1 MNINTLH
8 KNLVKRAGATVA
20 AAGKATAGA
29 AEKAG
34 LLQKL
39 KALLAEGK
47 NKAVTFGQNH
57 WQGVKNDWDNM
68 LNAVTDEGKADLKRR
83 AIGAAKL
90 TGKASAPVV
99 ATSGLYALLKD
110 KEPETLE
117 DYIES
122 LKNMRLKG

>member
-8 KNLVKRAGATVA
+8 KNLVKRANVVSETA
-20 AAGKATAGA
+20 AA

-39 KALLAEGK
+39 MAYLGK
-47 NKAVTFGQNH
+47 GNDKAVTFGKNR
-57 WQGVKNDWDNM
+57 WQGVKNDWNDM
-68 LNAVTDEGKADLKRR
+68 LHAATDEGKADLKRR

-90 TGKASAPVV
+90 TGKAALPPAIV
-99 ATSGLYALLKD
+99 AGSYELLKN

-117 DYIES
+117 DYIEK

>member
-8 KNLVKRAGATVA
+8 KNLVKRANVVSETAAT
-20 AAGKATAGA
+20 

-39 KALLAEGK
+39 TALLGK
-47 NKAVTFGQNH
+47 GKDKAVTFGKNR
-57 WQGVKNDWDNM
+57 WQGVKNDWNDM
-68 LNAVTDEGKADLKRR
+68 INATTAEGKADLKGR

-90 TGKASAPVV
+90 TGKASVPV
-99 ATSGLYALLKD
+99 AGTAGLYALLKD

-117 DYIES
+117 DYIEN